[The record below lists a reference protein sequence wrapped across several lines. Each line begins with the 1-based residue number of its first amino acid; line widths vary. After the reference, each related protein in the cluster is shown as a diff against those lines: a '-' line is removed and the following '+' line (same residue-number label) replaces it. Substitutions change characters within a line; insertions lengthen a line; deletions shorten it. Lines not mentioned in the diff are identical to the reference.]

1 VTQRGNR
8 RQRTF
13 FTDDDYRLYRDLM
26 AEWCE
31 RSGVK
36 IWAYCLM
43 PNHVHLIATP
53 ETAEGLR
60 RGIGEAH
67 RRYARHVNFRE
78 GWRGFLWQGR
88 FASFPLD
95 GEWLLAAARY
105 IELNPVRARLAD
117 TPGVWPWSSAR
128 AHLSGRDD
136 ELVTAAPLLARVG
149 DWRTF
154 LSLPADDDE
163 VDLLRRHQRTGR
175 PLGDDAFVD
184 GLETTLDRPLRRR
197 KPGPKPRSG

>member
-1 VTQRGNR
+1 
-8 RQRTF
+8 
-13 FTDDDYRLYRDLM
+13 
-26 AEWCE
+26 
-31 RSGVK
+31 
-36 IWAYCLM
+36 M

-95 GEWLLAAARY
+95 GDWLLAAARY
-105 IELNPVRARLAD
+105 IELNPLRARLAD
-117 TPGVWPWSSAR
+117 TPDAWPWSSAR
-128 AHLSGRDD
+128 AHLTGRDD
-136 ELVTAAPLLARVG
+136 ALAKAAPLLAMVG

-154 LSLPADDDE
+154 LSLTTDDDE
-163 VDLLRRHQRTGR
+163 VDALRRHQRTGR

-184 GLETTLDRPLRRR
+184 RLETTLGRPLRRR
-197 KPGPKPRSG
+197 KPGPKPWNGKPGP